1 MVNKDTMRDWWET
14 HLESPTIGIAL
25 LFLAT
30 LLAPYT
36 YHFSIHTKN
45 NIKDL
50 QIIFWALFSLEYAI
64 RVILTPDKWYFIK
77 RHPIDFLIVFL
88 PPIQFLR
95 FLKSIALTAYFIR
108 KARSLFFRRN
118 SWFLITMA
126 PLVIAVSSVS
136 IYEVETGVKGAN
148 IKTFNDSVWWAI
160 TTMSTVGYGDK
171 YPITNAG
178 KVIATLTIIA
188 GVSLIGMLTAEI
200 AVIFIGSRAEE
211 EDNDKENV
219 EVLMVKLESMEQEIK
234 AIRKAQEGK

>member
-1 MVNKDTMRDWWET
+1 
-14 HLESPTIGIAL
+14 
-25 LFLAT
+25 
-30 LLAPYT
+30 
-36 YHFSIHTKN
+36 
-45 NIKDL
+45 
-50 QIIFWALFSLEYAI
+50 
-64 RVILTPDKWYFIK
+64 
-77 RHPIDFLIVFL
+77 
-88 PPIQFLR
+88 
-95 FLKSIALTAYFIR
+95 
-108 KARSLFFRRN
+108 
-118 SWFLITMA
+118 MA